1 MYLQCT
7 KKVLDRLGI
16 DKADYADTGECEG
29 FENGFYTWY
38 VNLVDLGR
46 KKALVCMNRK
56 TLYPVI
62 LYGVKTKDFSRLGDR
77 VREAIR
83 ATLERECIKEDIID
97 EYLDNCGE
105 ALFAKTSNRSAV
117 SYMNKICEYLPF
129 FRDEIDEK
137 SLYQPELSKMLA
149 NSVYRMKNATNYLDV
164 SNEMFYRSL
173 CEMRGISPEAWN
185 EIFSVEKYQLKIRLR
200 LDKYDIWRRV
210 QVPTYFSFG
219 QLHEVIQEVF
229 GWFNY
234 HGYEF
239 SVEPELRI
247 VNTTDADF
255 ADYAGFLES
264 EGIRAVSDSEI
275 TIEDVFEKTD
285 RCTYVYD
292 FGDFWEHEIIKE
304 KTVTDHVNA
313 PVLTERKGERPPEDV
328 GGEGGFEHYMYVIS
342 KPSHPEYEDTIE
354 WAEDQREPQRDIGD
368 INRRMRCL

>member
-1 MYLQCT
+1 MKHYSWEEFYASYEDWQPGHCT
-7 KKVLDRLGI
+7 GD
-16 DKADYADTGECEG
+16 CE
-29 FENGFYTWY
+29 N
-38 VNLVDLGR
+38 
-46 KKALVCMNRK
+46 C
-56 TLYPVI
+56 PPH
-62 LYGVKTKDFSRLGDR
+62 YGYRYGHDQ
-77 VREAIR
+77 
-83 ATLERECIKEDIID
+83 
-97 EYLDNCGE
+97 
-105 ALFAKTSNRSAV
+105 
-117 SYMNKICEYLPF
+117 
-129 FRDEIDEK
+129 DEIDEK
-137 SLYQPELSKMLA
+137 SLYQPELSKRLA
-149 NSVYRMKNATNYLDV
+149 NRVYRMKNAVNCLDV

-185 EIFSVEKYQLKIRLR
+185 EIISVKKYQLKIRLCF
-200 LDKYDIWRRV
+200 DKYDIWRRV

-275 TIEDVFEKTD
+275 TLEDVFEKTD

-304 KTVTDHVNA
+304 KTVTGNVNA

-342 KPSHPEYEDTIE
+342 KPSHPEYEDMTK
-354 WAEDQREPQRDIGD
+354 WAEDRREPERGIGD
-368 INRRMRCL
+368 INRRMRWL

>member
-7 KKVLDRLGI
+7 KKVLDRLSI
-16 DKADYADTGECEG
+16 DKADYADTAGCEG

-46 KKALVCMNRK
+46 KKALICMNRK

-62 LYGVKTKDFSRLGDR
+62 LYGVKAKDFSRLGDR

-83 ATLERECIKEDIID
+83 ATLERECIKEDIIN
-97 EYLDNCGE
+97 EYLNNCGE
-105 ALFAKTSNRSAV
+105 ALFAKTSDRSAV
-117 SYMNKICEYLPF
+117 SYMNKICEDLPF
-129 FRDEIDEK
+129 FIDEIDEK
-137 SLYQPELSKMLA
+137 SLYQPVLSKRLA
-149 NSVYRMKNATNYLDV
+149 NRVYRMKNAVNCLDV
-164 SNEMFYRSL
+164 SNEMFFKSL
-173 CEMRGISPEAWN
+173 CEMRGLPAEAWN
-185 EIFSVEKYQLKIRLR
+185 EIISVKKYQLKIRLC

-210 QVPTYFSFG
+210 QVPTYFYFR

-247 VNTTDADF
+247 VNTDDADF
-255 ADYAGFLES
+255 ADYADFLES

-275 TIEDVFEKTD
+275 TLEDVFEKTD

-304 KTVTDHVNA
+304 KTVTGNVNA
-313 PVLTERKGERPPEDV
+313 PVLMERKGERPPEDV
-328 GGEGGFEHYMYVIS
+328 GGEGGFEHYLYVIS
-342 KPSHPEYEDTIE
+342 KPSHPEYEDTTK
-354 WAEDQREPQRDIGD
+354 WAERQREIQESIES
-368 INRRMRCL
+368 INRSLRLL